1 MKWTVKG
8 KLQAAFGS
16 LLLLMVLLSG
26 ISWTRLETAQVLE
39 ERQLNYAAAAHS
51 AQTLQSTLLQSRRHE
66 KDFFARFGDVK
77 YIKAQKERQ
86 TQFAAEANKIR
97 ARLAKEDSDL
107 LKKLQVL
114 EMHYVDY
121 HTAFDESARL
131 FQERGNHDT
140 GLQGEFRT
148 AAHDVEEAANQAHD
162 LVLENLLLQ
171 ARRAEKDYLLRED
184 LKYRD
189 RLNDLA
195 DDLAEHLKSVEN
207 GRSILPFVES
217 YRRKFNAAVEKM
229 LELNESTLALHEVTT
244 KIETEVEQFQTDA
257 NTALD
262 EIQAQGQASRQEARS
277 LMIAIFAFALVLGVL
292 VTRIISNQLTA
303 AVITLMEGTLR
314 IGRGDLTTRVNL
326 KSNDEL
332 GDLATAF
339 NKMTDNLSVMS
350 RDVIAATN
358 SIYGVVNE
366 LRATV
371 AEQGAALQQQAASV
385 SETVATVD
393 EMSRS
398 SAQVSETANQVLDS
412 ASRAAETSRQ
422 GRAAIDMSVK
432 GMHDVREQV
441 QNIATTILELS
452 DKTQQIGT
460 IIATVDDFAEQ
471 SSLLALNASIE
482 AARAGE
488 EGKAFG
494 VVAGEVKNLAEQS
507 QRATEKVRGILNDIQ
522 RATHTAVMVTEEG
535 SKRVDRGVDL
545 VSSAGEII
553 QALARSI
560 EESGESAKQIAS
572 ASRQQTNGV
581 EQITVAV
588 SGIDQFSRQ
597 NLEAIRQTEETA
609 EALVRVAEELKS
621 TAAQYQA

>member
-16 LLLLMVLLSG
+16 LLLLMALLSG
-26 ISWTRLETAQVLE
+26 ISWTRLETAQELE

-66 KDFFARFGDVK
+66 KDFFTRFGEAK
-77 YIKAQKERQ
+77 YLKAQKERQ
-86 TQFAAEANKIR
+86 AQFAAEADKIR
-97 ARLAKEDSDL
+97 GRLAKEDSEL
-107 LKKLQVL
+107 LKKLQIL
-114 EMHYVDY
+114 EMHYADY

-131 FQERGNHDT
+131 FLERGNHDT
-140 GLQGEFRT
+140 GLQGEFRA
-148 AAHDVEEAANQAHD
+148 AAHDVEEAANQTHD

-189 RLNDLA
+189 RFNDLA
-195 DDLAEHLKSVEN
+195 GDLTDHLKTLEN
-207 GRSILPFVES
+207 GRSILPFVDS
-217 YRRKFNAAVEKM
+217 YRRKFNAAVDKM
-229 LELNESTLALHEVTT
+229 LELNESQRALHEVTT

-257 NTALD
+257 DAALD
-262 EIQAQGQASRQEARS
+262 EIQAQGQASRQEART
-277 LMIAIFAFALVLGVL
+277 LMISLFAFALVLGIL

-303 AVITLMEGTLR
+303 AVMTLMEGTLR
-314 IGRGDLTTRVNL
+314 IGRGDLTTRVDL

-339 NKMTDNLSVMS
+339 NKMTDNLSAMS
-350 RDVIAATN
+350 KDVISATN
-358 SIYGVVNE
+358 SINSVVNE

-398 SAQVSETANQVLDS
+398 SAQVSETANQVLES

-422 GRAAIDMSVK
+422 GRTAIDMSVK

-452 DKTQQIGT
+452 DKTQQIGA

-488 EGKAFG
+488 DGKAFG

-545 VSSAGEII
+545 VGSAGEII
-553 QALARSI
+553 QALARAI
-560 EESGESAKQIAS
+560 EESGDSAKQIAS

-609 EALVRVAEELKS
+609 EALVRVAEELKL